1 MAKDL
6 LKAAPP
12 KKRRVITPRGLDAK
26 YLGEE
31 PTWEGQ
37 EFLNEDELQSRIG
50 QAYNWYN
57 YFYEAKEGRKWL
69 IEYMTEQQFSKTAQ
83 SMVIRVSDSKL
94 NSTMC
99 NTARMISMGLDAPQY
114 LRDKLDNY
122 LANCVKQSVEAVE
135 AEAKTATVTVT
146 VIVNP
151 ADRLIGD
158 IEHML
163 DRNEYPESFYT
174 WLKEKNIKPQQARA
188 VADYYRPIL
197 NELIEAQTTKD
208 VDLKYAY
215 RHLSKKQ
222 LKDRASTFESL
233 VNDCESLVSNNR
245 KSVVRKPRKKKP
257 KSADKVVSK
266 IKFQKEDTNLKIVSI
281 DPSKL
286 VGASELWVFNT
297 KYNVLAHY
305 IAGDGG
311 LTMKGTTLQNV
322 SDKSRQKKLRKPADV
337 LPSITDSTSKA
348 AERAFNAVKTK
359 ENNPNGRINEF
370 TIILRAIK

>member
-146 VIVNP
+146 VIGPQGNLASANQVEVSEDNTFETMFSTAGALFKENGMYTIRAQYGPQEINDKVMVELVGEAASEESACGDGELAVKGGSETFCVPFESSGLVVTKTTANSATKSLILKITSESDGSLSLAIPRNVLEAQENGSDVDFIVLVDGEEADFEETDTTDSARSLDITVP
-151 ADRLIGD
+151 AGSSEIEIIGT
-158 IEHML
+158 
-163 DRNEYPESFYT
+163 YAVPEFGT
-174 WLKEKNIKPQQARA
+174 MAAIILA
-188 VADYYRPIL
+188 VA
-197 NELIEAQTTKD
+197 
-208 VDLKYAY
+208 
-215 RHLSKKQ
+215 
-222 LKDRASTFESL
+222 
-233 VNDCESLVSNNR
+233 
-245 KSVVRKPRKKKP
+245 
-257 KSADKVVSK
+257 
-266 IKFQKEDTNLKIVSI
+266 IVSI
-281 DPSKL
+281 
-286 VGASELWVFNT
+286 
-297 KYNVLAHY
+297 
-305 IAGDGG
+305 IA
-311 LTMKGTTLQNV
+311 V
-322 SDKSRQKKLRKPADV
+322 SARTRL
-337 LPSITDSTSKA
+337 SISP
-348 AERAFNAVKTK
+348 RY
-359 ENNPNGRINEF
+359 
-370 TIILRAIK
+370 

>member
-83 SMVIRVSDSKL
+83 SMVTRVSDSKL

-146 VIVNP
+146 VIGPQGNLASANQVEVSEDNTFEAMFSTSSKLFNTNGVYTIRVQYGPQEISDKTTFEIVGEVP
-151 ADRLIGD
+151 AEESACGDGELAVKGGGEVFCVPYEIDGAVVTGASASSATQSLVLKVETESDGSVRLAIPRDVLDATEDGSDVDFIVLVDDEESDFEEVDSDDSTRTVEITFPEGASQIEIIGT
-158 IEHML
+158 
-163 DRNEYPESFYT
+163 YAVPEFGT
-174 WLKEKNIKPQQARA
+174 MAAIILA
-188 VADYYRPIL
+188 VA
-197 NELIEAQTTKD
+197 
-208 VDLKYAY
+208 
-215 RHLSKKQ
+215 
-222 LKDRASTFESL
+222 
-233 VNDCESLVSNNR
+233 
-245 KSVVRKPRKKKP
+245 
-257 KSADKVVSK
+257 
-266 IKFQKEDTNLKIVSI
+266 IVSI
-281 DPSKL
+281 
-286 VGASELWVFNT
+286 
-297 KYNVLAHY
+297 
-305 IAGDGG
+305 IA
-311 LTMKGTTLQNV
+311 V
-322 SDKSRQKKLRKPADV
+322 SARTRL
-337 LPSITDSTSKA
+337 SISP
-348 AERAFNAVKTK
+348 RY
-359 ENNPNGRINEF
+359 
-370 TIILRAIK
+370 